1 MKLRSIRSFGFK
13 TFADPTQLEFGGG
26 VTAIVGPNGS
36 GKSNLVDA
44 FRWVLGETSSKS
56 LRSGRLEDVIF
67 AGNEQRKPLGLAE
80 VSIVFD
86 NTDGRLP
93 IEFREVEITRRA
105 YRVGESE
112 YFINRTQVRLRDIVD
127 LLMGTGLG
135 PGSYAIVSQGQIDAI
150 LTSKPA
156 ERRALF
162 EETAGIGKFL
172 ARKHESMR
180 RLERTEQNAIR
191 ISDLIAELDRRI
203 PELDTQVRR
212 AKRYRRV
219 SARVRD
225 LEILGYLRASAT
237 RRAEASALRE
247 VLAKNEEL
255 RSVAAAKSASSAAA
269 LTALRTEL
277 YRCELELEELRTQS
291 QSQRGELASNEAQ
304 YAAALARREALE
316 RQSTQTSE
324 DVARVAQ
331 ERAALV
337 EAIAGLGERIAPLAR
352 EVEAAR
358 ERELAA
364 QAALAQT
371 RAQLDSVF
379 TQLREI
385 EVAAAELAARKAER
399 RVQAEDL
406 RAEAERLDR
415 EARGARERAEELEIA
430 AGGAAHR
437 YGERRRQ
444 LDILEE
450 AALDARGRAED
461 AAREAGLA
469 QDDVARALAVAHEQS
484 GEVKAAESRLHT
496 IEELENSLEG
506 HVPGT
511 RAVIEAWQRGELRGI
526 EGIVSNLIT
535 TEERYARAMDV
546 AFGARLSNV
555 VTTTSEDAERG
566 VDFLNRREAGRATF
580 LPLDTLADR
589 KGRQLDPAVGAVP
602 GVIGYAHTLVRTAP
616 RFTGVVNFLVG
627 NVLIVDQLQT
637 GIELVRERG
646 LRDTIVT
653 LNGEQITGGGAITGG
668 RFARERSILS
678 RRFQARVFAKRS
690 SACARDSKRPSG
702 ACTRRIS
709 APRSRSTSAMPR
721 AKRQT
726 ETESQ
731 LAGVRAE
738 IAALAGEVERMRA
751 ELEAARAAASQ
762 LRAAAALSGSASTNT
777 SATSPTPSAAT
788 NSARSSNASSPACA
802 RRSRAAEAEQLAASA
817 GAADLR
823 ERAAALTAE
832 RDAAKARLG
841 MLDQDGERAGVA
853 REEMLAEIAS
863 LMQETRTSHA
873 HVEGLRR
880 GVTEL
885 DERLESARREREAL
899 SQRQMQLESEVR
911 TAEQEER
918 ETAAGGERQRTRL
931 AEIEAE
937 LGMLVSQF
945 AQNPA
950 TDDECTDVEARYANE
965 PDAIVEEL
973 PRLREEL
980 ARLQANVN
988 LNAEAERDELAE
1000 RERFLG
1006 TQLDDLAP
1014 RARRCSSRFAR
1025 SSASA
1030 SAVQRNVRESVGGL
1044 YGDVRAALLR
1054 RRGEDVADRARESLG
1069 DRHRDRRAAAR
1080 QEADAARGAL
1090 RRRARDDRGGAD
1102 LCADRDEAGAV
1113 LSARRGRRRARRREH
1128 RSVLRHGAGVRGG
1141 IADAH
1146 RHAQQEDDGD
1156 RRPHLRRD
1164 DGGRRRK
1171 RDRFGGAGAAAGGSA
1186 CLRRRLGRRSSR
1198 SPTRPAARDWPA
1210 RCTSAV
1216 RRSTRPAAR
1225 GRFWRST
1232 AFRRATSATSR
1243 VSRALRRPREDAA
1256 SEDFR
1261 RDSLR
1266 SRRSPSTLGS
1276 ARSTRFPRS

>member
-1 MKLRSIRSFGFK
+1 VKLRSIRSFGFK
-13 TFADPTQLEFGGG
+13 TFAEPTQLEFDGG

-44 FRWVLGETSSKS
+44 FRWVLGETSTKS

-67 AGNEQRKPLGLAE
+67 AGNELRKPLGLAE
-80 VSIVFD
+80 VSILFD
-86 NTDGRLP
+86 NSDGRMP
-93 IEFREVEITRRA
+93 IDFREVELTRRA

-172 ARKHESMR
+172 ARKNESLR

-225 LEILGYLRASAT
+225 LEILSYLRASAT
-237 RRAEASALRE
+237 RRAEATALRE
-247 VLAKNEEL
+247 VLGKNEEQ
-255 RSVAAAKSASSAAA
+255 RSVAAAKSAASGAA

-277 YRCELELEELRTQS
+277 YRCELELEELRS
-291 QSQRGELASNEAQ
+291 QSQGRRGELASSEAQ

-324 DVARVAQ
+324 DAARVGQ

-337 EAIAGLGERIAPLAR
+337 EAIADLEERIAPLAR
-352 EVEAAR
+352 EIDTAR
-358 ERELAA
+358 DRELGA
-364 QAALAQT
+364 QTALAQT
-371 RAQLDSVF
+371 HAQLESVF
-379 TQLREI
+379 TQLRDI
-385 EVAAAELAARKAER
+385 EVAATHIAARKAER
-399 RVQAEDL
+399 RVQADAL

-415 EARGARERAEELEIA
+415 EARAARERAEETEIV

-437 YGERRRQ
+437 HGERRRQ
-444 LDILEE
+444 LEILEE

-461 AAREAGLA
+461 AAREAALA
-469 QDDVARALAVAHEQS
+469 QDDVARTLAVVHEQS

-511 RAVIEAWQRGELRGI
+511 RAVIEAWQRGELSGI

-566 VDFLNRREAGRATF
+566 VDFLNRKEAGRATF

-589 KGRQLDPAVGAVP
+589 KGRQLDPAVGAVA
-602 GVIGYAHTLVRTAP
+602 GVLGYAHTLVSTAP
-616 RFTGVVNFLVG
+616 RFAGVVSFLVG
-627 NVLIVDQLQT
+627 NVLIVDKLQT
-637 GIELVRERG
+637 GIELVRGRG
-646 LRDTIVT
+646 FRDTIVT
-653 LNGEQITGGGAITGG
+653 LGGEQITGGGAITGG

-678 RRFQARVFAKRS
+678 RRFQAQSLRDALVGMHGRFEEAERGLSAAHRRAEIAIDKRD
-690 SACARDSKRPSG
+690 AAREQ
-702 ACTRRIS
+702 
-709 APRSRSTSAMPR
+709 
-721 AKRQT
+721 QT
-726 ETESQ
+726 ETESR
-731 LAGVRAE
+731 LVGLRAE
-738 IAALAGEVERMRA
+738 LGALAGEVERTRA

-762 LRAAAALSGSASTNT
+762 LRAAAALSWEREHEYERVEPEAERSDEHRTQLEGELAGVRERI
-777 SATSPTPSAAT
+777 
-788 NSARSSNASSPACA
+788 AR
-802 RRSRAAEAEQLAASA
+802 AEADQVAASDT
-817 GAADLR
+817 AADLR

-832 RDAAKARLG
+832 RDAAKGRLG

-880 GVTEL
+880 GITGL
-885 DERLESARREREAL
+885 DERLESARRQREAL
-899 SQRQMQLESEVR
+899 VQRQTQLESDLR

-950 TDDECTDVEARYANE
+950 TNDECADVTERYKKE

-973 PRLREEL
+973 PRLRDEL

-988 LNAEAERDELAE
+988 LNADAERDELAE
-1000 RERFLG
+1000 RQRFLG
-1006 TQLDDLAP
+1006 AQLEDLSAARETLLESIREIERETQVRFNETFAKVSEAFATMYGRLFAGGQAKMWQTQPENLAETGIEIAVQPPGKKEMPLAALSGGERAMTAAALIFALIATKPAPFYLLDEVDAALDDANID
-1014 RARRCSSRFAR
+1014 RFCAMVR
-1025 SSASA
+1025 EFATESQMLIVTHNKKTMEIADRIYGVTTSDSGASA
-1030 SAVQRNVRESVGGL
+1030 IVSAELAAQAE
-1044 YGDVRAALLR
+1044 ALL
-1054 RRGEDVADRARESLG
+1054 A
-1069 DRHRDRRAAAR
+1069 
-1080 QEADAARGAL
+1080 
-1090 RRRARDDRGGAD
+1090 
-1102 LCADRDEAGAV
+1102 
-1113 LSARRGRRRARRREH
+1113 
-1128 RSVLRHGAGVRGG
+1128 
-1141 IADAH
+1141 
-1146 RHAQQEDDGD
+1146 
-1156 RRPHLRRD
+1156 
-1164 DGGRRRK
+1164 
-1171 RDRFGGAGAAAGGSA
+1171 
-1186 CLRRRLGRRSSR
+1186 
-1198 SPTRPAARDWPA
+1198 
-1210 RCTSAV
+1210 
-1216 RRSTRPAAR
+1216 
-1225 GRFWRST
+1225 
-1232 AFRRATSATSR
+1232 
-1243 VSRALRRPREDAA
+1243 
-1256 SEDFR
+1256 
-1261 RDSLR
+1261 
-1266 SRRSPSTLGS
+1266 
-1276 ARSTRFPRS
+1276 